1 LLSFDGMW
9 NQPARKAILVL
20 GLGAC
25 LLSSGCA
32 AAGELGMRAAVGL
45 LEAMLAPSPGG
56 SSSSGGSSEES
67 SAERERIE
75 RERDAEMGETPC
87 RKRLHAWQKAVASSG
102 EDAPAHL
109 RCKPDGDWPDEES
122 LRRTVSSGF

>member
-1 LLSFDGMW
+1 MW
-9 NQPARKAILVL
+9 NQPARNVVVAL

-25 LLSSGCA
+25 LLCSGCA
-32 AAGELGMRAAVGL
+32 AAAELGVRAAVGL
-45 LEAMLAPSPGG
+45 LEAMLTPSPGGG
-56 SSSSGGSSEES
+56 SSSSPTAEGES

-87 RKRLHAWQKAVASSG
+87 RKRLHAWQKAVGSAG
-102 EDAPAHL
+102 DDAPPHL

-122 LRRTVSSGF
+122 LHRTVSSGL